1 MSLVTENFK
10 KAGLKILNRG
20 LAALARILAVAGEF
34 LQKQSEK
41 ISLHNSNHQTSKP
54 SEPLENV
61 FKKLRENIECS
72 VKTPEVIPTLIQL
85 MFKFVAEKYFEIEK
99 LYQTSGET
107 IQLKQKVSQLKEDIL
122 WALTDGAS
130 PLQTSNFA
138 ASANNLPQS
147 SKVYFFRFYCLTHS
161 FFEKFGNLLTLTWTE
176 ATTLIDFAFS
186 IAEES
191 PFLAA
196 TFVHLTLPQICTLN
210 SYINPA
216 ELYDLWD
223 RFEEK
228 LLEEIVARGENE
240 FYFDSK
246 QGLLGIEHQT
256 SGGPDDYALGEPSWR
271 LLEHLFDFCQSFLD
285 SFQDYLKEAT
295 EDDEY
300 SYTETDPSNSDDQME
315 MLILELPSNSNGHS
329 ELLVLINNLIAALRR
344 KESELYLPKIA
355 QALRLDQNLSKHLC
369 DPISQILTV
378 FSSSL
383 LELDLSFELKRK
395 LFRLIYRWASLCENF
410 RPLRST
416 ILFSHLAYF
425 AFQKYSDGGA
435 ASFFESMKK
444 EQGRILGSVLTD
456 IQRVLNTW
464 K

>member
-1 MSLVTENFK
+1 LSLVTENFK
-10 KAGLKILNRG
+10 KAGLKILDRG
-20 LAALARILAVAGEF
+20 LAALARILAAAGHF

-41 ISLHNSNHQTSKP
+41 ISLHNSNHQTSQP
-54 SEPLENV
+54 SGPLENV

-72 VKTPEVIPTLIQL
+72 VKAPEVIPTLIQL

-99 LYQTSGET
+99 LYETSGET
-107 IQLKQKVSQLKEDIL
+107 LQLKQEVFQLKQDIL

-138 ASANNLPQS
+138 ASADNLPQS
-147 SKVYFFRFYCLTHS
+147 SKVYFFWFYCITHS
-161 FFEKFGNLLTLTWTE
+161 FFEKFGNLVTLTWTE
-176 ATTLIDFAFS
+176 ATPLIDFAFS

-196 TFVHLTLPQICTLN
+196 TFVHLTLPPICILN

-216 ELYDLWD
+216 DLCDLLD
-223 RFEEK
+223 RFEED
-228 LLEEIVARGENE
+228 LFEEIVARGENE
-240 FYFDSK
+240 FYFDFE
-246 QGLLGIEHQT
+246 QGLIGIEHQIFE
-256 SGGPDDYALGEPSWR
+256 GPDDYALGELSRR
-271 LLEHLFDFCQSFLD
+271 LLEHLFEFCQSFVD
-285 SFQDYLKEAT
+285 SLRDYLEEAA
-295 EDDEY
+295 EDDEDA
-300 SYTETDPSNSDDQME
+300 YTEKDPSNSDDQVD
-315 MLILELPSNSNGHS
+315 MLILALPSNSNGHS
-329 ELLVLINNLIAALRR
+329 ELLVLVNNLIAALRT

-355 QALRLDQNLSKHLC
+355 QALRLNQNLSKHLC

-425 AFQKYSDGGA
+425 AYQKYADGGA
-435 ASFFESMKK
+435 ASFFERMKK
-444 EQGRILGSVLTD
+444 EQARILGLVLTD
-456 IQRVLNTW
+456 VQRVLNN
-464 K
+464 